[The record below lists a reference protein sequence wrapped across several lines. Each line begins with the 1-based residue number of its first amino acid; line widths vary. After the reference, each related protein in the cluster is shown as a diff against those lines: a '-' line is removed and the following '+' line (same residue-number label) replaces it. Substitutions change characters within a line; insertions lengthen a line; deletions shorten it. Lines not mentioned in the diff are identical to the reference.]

1 MDFPIPTLVSHRLSK
16 SSSLTEG
23 NLGVKGQASAG
34 VMFAIGSYLWWAF
47 ITPLYFKYLVEI
59 PIVELL
65 IWRIISGLPILIGL
79 LMYRKTLVTCF
90 KSLLHRRTFLLLLG
104 STFFISINWIVFVV
118 AIVEDR
124 LTEASLGYY
133 INPLVSVALGYL
145 VLSERIRVL
154 QIVAVGIALI
164 GVVYLTIA
172 QGALPWISVSL
183 AGTFAMYGLLR
194 KIMGVG
200 SIEGLTVEMMFTYP
214 ICLVLQWWLIS
225 NNDSVIVEGNPTF
238 VIGLLLGG
246 FVTIVPLLLF
256 ASGAR
261 RLQLTTMGILQYIAP
276 TGQLLLATIMFKE
289 PFQTTQIIVFG
300 LIWTAIF
307 LYSYDAWQSKKTS
320 TEPIFD

>member
-1 MDFPIPTLVSHRLSK
+1 MDFPIPSLVSHRLSK
-16 SSSLTEG
+16 SSNLAEG
-23 NLGVKGQASAG
+23 NSGVKGQASAG

-59 PIVELL
+59 PIIELL

-164 GVVYLTIA
+164 SVVYLTIA

-183 AGTFAMYGLLR
+183 AGSFAMYGLLR

-200 SIEGLTVEMMFTYP
+200 SIEGLTVEMTFTYP

-225 NNDSVIVEGNPTF
+225 NNESVIVEGNPMF

-276 TGQLLLATIMFKE
+276 TGQLLLATLMFKE
-289 PFQTTQIIVFG
+289 PFQTTQYIVFG
-300 LIWTAIF
+300 LIWTAIL
-307 LYSYDAWQSKKTS
+307 LYSYDAWQSKKAS
-320 TEPIFD
+320 AEPILD